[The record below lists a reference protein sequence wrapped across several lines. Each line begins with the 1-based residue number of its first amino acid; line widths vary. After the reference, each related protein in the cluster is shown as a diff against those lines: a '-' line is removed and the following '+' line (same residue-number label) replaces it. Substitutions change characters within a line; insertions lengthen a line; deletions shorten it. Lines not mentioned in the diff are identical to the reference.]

1 MKKLTAGFIK
11 EFIANNDIP
20 FVATQS
26 KLCIP
31 IISRMCQKMSHG
43 IRFDEIKICDNLVI
57 DGHHRYLSSLIM
69 KFELGH
75 VLSNSTSATMAVSW
89 KQIEFE
95 EDDWDTPAKIDYLN
109 QLDAKYN
116 NLEIEFIK
124 EITSSN

>member
-1 MKKLTAGFIK
+1 
-11 EFIANNDIP
+11 
-20 FVATQS
+20 
-26 KLCIP
+26 
-31 IISRMCQKMSHG
+31 
-43 IRFDEIKICDNLVI
+43 
-57 DGHHRYLSSLIM
+57 M